1 MPYTPKKKK
10 KKFIEQNLIK
20 YHKPNKKAVIT
31 TDLYSINLAWLRSFH
46 LAVVSL
52 LLCCSAT
59 SLLKR
64 VHRHA
69 KQRWVRGWPLLSKQC
84 FL

>member
-1 MPYTPKKKK
+1 MPYTQKKK

-31 TDLYSINLAWLRSFH
+31 TDFYSINLAWLRSFH

-64 VHRHA
+64 VHIYGVGGGEEKR
-69 KQRWVRGWPLLSKQC
+69 
-84 FL
+84 